1 MQVAG
6 NFKVV
11 SKKRLENGN
20 NTYELGDVS
29 TFGILRINMPV
40 DLQVDTVVPL
50 QMMVTPKHGKYGD
63 YLTVS
68 GEVKVGQAKPAD
80 Q

>member
-1 MQVAG
+1 MQVTG

-11 SKKRLENGN
+11 SKKKLDNGS

-40 DLQVDTVVPL
+40 DLQVDTVVPI
-50 QMMVTPKHGKYGD
+50 QMNVTPKHGKYGD
-63 YLTVS
+63 YLAVS
-68 GEVKVGQAKPAD
+68 GDVKVGQAKQAD
-80 Q
+80 